1 MEIRRGMRI
10 AVVGPNGA
18 GKTTLMR
25 TILGELAPLAGRV
38 RLGASVELGYLSQ
51 THDYLD
57 PEMEVLQALL
67 QVKPEMKA
75 EQGRGLL
82 GSFLF
87 RGDDVFK
94 PIGTLSGGQRSRV
107 ALARLA
113 VQDANFLVLDEP
125 TNHLDIASQEILQ
138 EVLQGFA
145 GTLLLVSHDR
155 YLIQGLATHIW
166 VVEDGRLVVVEG
178 GWEDYTLWRSAS
190 QPAPEDQPT
199 KVDRQEQRE
208 AQKEARRMRK
218 QLEKLGE
225 RQQAVEAE
233 IERLEEELSGLSERI
248 GRAGE
253 AQDMAQVHELGSA
266 YRELEKQLEGLWDA
280 WKELVEGIEVA
291 GGG

>member
-1 MEIRRGMRI
+1 MRI

-25 TILGELAPLAGRV
+25 TILGELAPLAGKV
-38 RLGASVELGYLSQ
+38 RLGARVELGYLSQ

-75 EQGRGLL
+75 EQGRGVL

-94 PIGTLSGGQRSRV
+94 RIGALSGGQRSRV

-166 VVEDGRLVVVEG
+166 VVEDGRLTVVEG
-178 GWEDYTLWRSAS
+178 GWEEYALWRSGQHPVEEERQLKS
-190 QPAPEDQPT
+190 
-199 KVDRQEQRE
+199 DRQGQRE

-225 RQQAVEAE
+225 RQQEVEAG
-233 IERLEEELSGLSERI
+233 IERLEEELSCLSERI
-248 GRAGE
+248 SQAGE
-253 AQDMAQVHELGSA
+253 AQDMAQVHELGAA
-266 YRELEKQLEGLWDA
+266 YRQVEKRLEGLWEE
-280 WKELVEGIEVA
+280 WKELVEGIEV
-291 GGG
+291 